1 MRKST
6 GDSSSHDKK
15 LHDSK
20 GCSWEKYAGQTE
32 SRTQS
37 GIAKYIEYSRWTVAP
52 CALLLRS
59 APMIKIRISYEQ
71 DQELEA
77 VKELLAPVVE
87 KVKIQ
92 PAKGKYK
99 RAYIWAEP
107 DKT

>member
-1 MRKST
+1 MSYTRKT
-6 GDSSSHDKK
+6 TAG
-15 LHDSK
+15 K
-20 GCSWEKYAGQTE
+20 GCSWERYAGQTE
-32 SRTQS
+32 FRTQS

-87 KVKIQ
+87 RVKIQ